1 MFLTRKGYHTLV
13 IAWLGLMIVIDV
25 IANTVFT
32 GIMSELYFWKILL
45 DGVLI
50 WWTGAYLKEDMEGGV
65 LSSGQAAVEKA
76 RLARQANMNAKGDES
91 VVGTI
96 ESLGAIEY
104 IYYFFLLAYGG
115 ANFIFHHAINK
126 SSTGPLSLT
135 TLVLSMVDGVIL
147 AVAAINLWNMYSGNV
162 VRFSKS
168 LISEQK

>member
-32 GIMSELYFWKILL
+32 GVMSELYFWKILL

-50 WWTGAYLKEDMEGGV
+50 WWTAAYLKEDMAGNV

-76 RLARQANMNAKGDES
+76 RLARQANLRGDES

-96 ESLGAIEY
+96 ESLSAIEY

-126 SSTGPLSLT
+126 SSTGPLSIT
-135 TLVLSMVDGVIL
+135 TLVLSAVDGVIL
-147 AVAAINLWNMYSGNV
+147 VVAAINLWNMYSGNV